1 MPIDR
6 ALVLGLVQSSCG
18 SLIASSSFPSPFS
31 AAKLTAATSSD
42 LVPHSLSSVRIEKK
56 FKFKTSAP
64 ILSFKQENVQADL
77 SESKCL

>member
-18 SLIASSSFPSPFS
+18 SLIASSSPSPFL